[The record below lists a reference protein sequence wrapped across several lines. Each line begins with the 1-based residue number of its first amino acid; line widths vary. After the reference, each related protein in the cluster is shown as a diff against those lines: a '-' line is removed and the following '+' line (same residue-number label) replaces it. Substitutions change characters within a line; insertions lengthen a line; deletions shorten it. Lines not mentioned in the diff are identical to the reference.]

1 MKNKELI
8 EHLQTLNPDLP
19 VLVRIEDPCGG
30 PDYWEL
36 TTSDI
41 AITDVDEN
49 ERLLMS
55 IDDNL
60 RVLVGRR

>member
-8 EHLQTLNPDLP
+8 RHLQSLNPDLP

-36 TTSDI
+36 TTADI

-49 ERLLMS
+49 ERS
-55 IDDNL
+55 VDVITIGDKRNAWS
-60 RVLVGRR
+60 